1 MISIIRQSCEKSYC
15 SAISRTRGK
24 VRSSES
30 DWRVKLQDRQ
40 SFSSPSRLHDW
51 ELCTGAAEHIEIMF
65 CDRTGADHQV
75 DVLGRRQQS
84 ILGALPAGYGL
95 RTDDRAAAI
104 HHKLEVRLKLA
115 LGDSLRRAAAQPVE
129 LLAFTDHTL
138 IAERAEHT
146 VTERIGAALPR
157 AIERGLAAVVRV
169 FLQ

>member
-1 MISIIRQSCEKSYC
+1 
-15 SAISRTRGK
+15 
-24 VRSSES
+24 
-30 DWRVKLQDRQ
+30 
-40 SFSSPSRLHDW
+40 
-51 ELCTGAAEHIEIMF
+51 MF

-84 ILGALPAGYGL
+84 ILGALPAGYSL
-95 RTDDRAAAI
+95 RTDDRTAAI

-157 AIERGLAAVVRV
+157 TIERGLAAVVRV

>member
-1 MISIIRQSCEKSYC
+1 
-15 SAISRTRGK
+15 
-24 VRSSES
+24 
-30 DWRVKLQDRQ
+30 
-40 SFSSPSRLHDW
+40 
-51 ELCTGAAEHIEIMF
+51 MF

-157 AIERGLAAVVRV
+157 AVECGLAAVVRV

>member
-1 MISIIRQSCEKSYC
+1 
-15 SAISRTRGK
+15 
-24 VRSSES
+24 
-30 DWRVKLQDRQ
+30 
-40 SFSSPSRLHDW
+40 
-51 ELCTGAAEHIEIMF
+51 MF

-84 ILGALPAGYGL
+84 ILGALPARDGL
-95 RTDDRAAAI
+95 RADDRAAAI

>member
-1 MISIIRQSCEKSYC
+1 M
-15 SAISRTRGK
+15 
-24 VRSSES
+24 
-30 DWRVKLQDRQ
+30 
-40 SFSSPSRLHDW
+40 
-51 ELCTGAAEHIEIMF
+51 
-65 CDRTGADHQV
+65 
-75 DVLGRRQQS
+75 
-84 ILGALPAGYGL
+84 PARDGL
-95 RTDDRAAAI
+95 RADDRAGAI